1 MCWSVRSSPVLRVFA
16 LAGTAHLPPA
26 ALHAAGFEQSLH
38 TAAADTQVERGS
50 PSSNFGTSQTLLV
63 KRSAATTSAGTD
75 RFAYLRFTVD
85 GPLSTINGAALELN
99 FSQFPGDGTTPF
111 TFEVYGLPDGHADE
125 VFDENALTF
134 STAANASTTAP
145 GSFLTFGTSFLGTFT
160 PSAASGTAGAEFK
173 DSALRDFIAASG
185 NNHVTLAI
193 VRQTPNGSPSSIQSS
208 EVSAIAQRPTLV
220 LRRPGSAIPPA
231 AVIASSTL
239 AGSAAANAVDESAS
253 TRWAA
258 SADTSSTKSWI
269 TLDLG
274 SPQTVN
280 RLNFI
285 AHEHGR
291 AYKLESSNDNT
302 AWSLVAT
309 DFRSGVGSGTNTLGR
324 DADVFFQPRS
334 ARYFRLSSL
343 TSLSGKSVSMWEV
356 QLFNDTSASAV
367 LSRIASLSATAAA
380 LPSSTPEEKIKRVV
394 LELSVERA
402 SASLNAGETAHAD
415 LLLDDVQNNLSTDP
429 AVMAAQVT
437 GLSNIRVLRSLLQ
450 TGTAN
455 NPYLKRLIDGA
466 SLFLAASDSAWE
478 KNTAQTNVFEDFNLA
493 RTTGAQIDALFW
505 IFVHPD
511 SPLKNDPEILRR
523 LLRRTHAYLDAINVH
538 GPLLHAGQLA
548 SFYDDFAVTPA
559 SGVFREFLMLYP
571 GLVAANA
578 EADWNSAVQTAA
590 SNLWSAY
597 QNRVASW
604 VNTDVAIACSLYN
617 FGERTENAA
626 MIAKSEYFINDVLSS
641 GRMFED
647 GAVGYIGTQNEAGG
661 YQALVSEYVTR
672 YFETTGNANAG
683 IILSKMQW
691 YGPIN
696 GRIADWWTSPS
707 WKDAWNDNRSSFH
720 AGEAVAGSNPYV
732 RAELDASINAAAT
745 TTNWYGRPR
754 VDLAW
759 YQGGVTPQ
767 TRPDYLVFDRNIRGP
782 RAWHGRWNYA
792 ATLRDIDTAEAG
804 HYTLMGAQVADPDP
818 DFRCNASLMGI
829 FPRLRISTSPRNTD
843 NTLNEAGHAWLTSNL
858 EGDSTVAR
866 DFSALGASYQVH
878 QFGSST
884 KGAEHDWTGRQIWLN
899 LPDRVIGLL
908 DISPN
913 ADLAA
918 QEVQGVI
925 RLGFGGTAY
934 SATKTLASTGP
945 DSWSYGDLRI
955 KVHTHNYAEV
965 SPEVYFFRVANAPVT
980 EITLRDTAGG
990 AANTTPAI
998 HTAGTRRKFIAEIRP
1013 SWTNGEVTVNEVA
1026 EAGGLV
1032 GLDVDHPGT
1041 GRRYRVIYNPGTA
1054 AVNHTP
1060 DLPWSGPVRIHQ
1072 SGERHRPDWL
1082 PDPSGQLVSS
1092 YLTSGQ
1098 SLVIQPK
1105 AHVVLERCAAVI
1117 KADNADAL
1125 DTSTSW
1131 TNGPVTDGGIA
1142 EWNAAVTSANASPIG
1157 NGVNLAGV
1165 RITDPGG
1172 DVTIQQGTAGTLALG
1187 LAGIDAS
1194 TSLRTLTL
1202 SAPVRLDALQT
1213 WTTGNSGVAGSMQ
1226 ITANGTISGS
1236 GGIDL
1241 TAASD
1246 RGLAINAAN
1255 TFSGGVT
1262 LRSGGIQY
1270 SGAPSIAATASSVTS
1285 GPFGTGPLA
1294 IHGGFLAAGSR
1305 PFFNPAVSVCGDFT
1319 WSTTARVDT
1328 SGGFDLTGGTRTI
1341 RLSRSV
1347 SPANVVI
1354 SGGNNS
1360 IRFTTI
1366 TGGSASNT
1374 FSNGTLALAASSQIA
1389 APNLVVATFGTS
1401 GGNRFIDN
1409 SGLVIGP
1416 RVYVSPSFTSS
1427 PFGAAASEKPA
1438 VTIEAGG
1445 FLSLSDGGSGRGHT
1459 VFALSGQGTVLNNTS
1474 GTAARTDTLTIDGG
1488 AKTTTFEF
1496 AGVIRDTDTATFPT
1510 ADPNLK
1516 TALVKAGNTTQVL
1529 SGAGTFTGSTAV
1541 SGGVLRVTG
1550 SLSGTSGLTISAG
1563 ARFENTGTVSVA
1575 GDVVNQGTM
1584 VLSGDAGFSFSGTFS
1599 NEGVLDLSL
1608 WNGTL
1613 PPGVINHGTI
1623 IPAPGPEVF
1632 SKWQSIHW
1640 PGTADEQIVGAQADP
1655 DHDGLNNLLEWSLHL
1670 DPETPDCFMPAFSKS
1685 GSVLEF
1691 RYTRRKT
1698 ATGSVQFI
1706 VEWADSLAGPWST
1719 EGVTSDPPVSV
1730 SGTSESVTAAVPSG
1744 SSGRR
1749 FERLRVLQP

>member
-1 MCWSVRSSPVLRVFA
+1 M
-16 LAGTAHLPPA
+16 AHL
-26 ALHAAGFEQSLH
+26 LHAAGFEQSLH
-38 TAAADTQVERGS
+38 TAAADAHVERGS
-50 PSSNFGTSQTLLV
+50 PSSNFGVSQTLLV

-75 RFAYLRFTVD
+75 RIAYLRFTVD
-85 GPLSTINGAALELN
+85 GPLSTINGAALELT
-99 FSQFPGDGTTPF
+99 FGQFPGDGTTPF

-125 VFDENALTF
+125 AFDENTLTF
-134 STAANASTTAP
+134 SNAANTSTSAP
-145 GSFLTFGTSFLGTFT
+145 GSFLTSGVSFLGTFT
-160 PSAASGTAGAEFK
+160 PAAASGTAGAEFTAA
-173 DSALRDFIAASG
+173 ALSDFIAASG

-208 EVSAIAQRPTLV
+208 EVSVISQRPTLV
-220 LRRPGSAIPPA
+220 VRRPASVIPPA
-231 AVIASSTL
+231 AATASSTL

-253 TRWAA
+253 TRWTAA
-258 SADTSSTKSWI
+258 ADTSSTKSWL

-291 AYKLESSNDNT
+291 AYKLESSNDNA

-324 DADVFFQPRS
+324 DTDVFFQPRT
-334 ARYFRLSSL
+334 ARYFRLTSL
-343 TSLSGKSVSMWEV
+343 TSLSGKSVSLWEV
-356 QLFNDTSASAV
+356 QLFNDASAASM
-367 LSRIASLSATAAA
+367 LSRIASLSASVAA
-380 LPSSTPEEKIKRVV
+380 LPASTPEEKIKRVV
-394 LELSVERA
+394 LEVSIERA

-415 LLLDDVQNNLSTDP
+415 LLLDDVQNNLTADP
-429 AVMAAQVT
+429 AVMAAQVSV
-437 GLSNIRVLRSLLQ
+437 LSNIRVLRPLLQ
-450 TGTAN
+450 TGVAN
-455 NPYLKRLIDGA
+455 NPYLKRLIDGVT
-466 SLFLAASDSAWE
+466 LFLAAPDSAWE
-478 KNTAQTNVFEDFNLA
+478 KNTARINVFEDFNLA
-493 RTTGAQIDALFW
+493 RTTGAQMDALFW
-505 IFVHPD
+505 IFAHPD
-511 SPLKNDPEILRR
+511 SPMKNDPEILRR
-523 LLRRTHAYLDAINVH
+523 LLRRTHAYLDAIHVH
-538 GPLLHAGQLA
+538 GPSLHAGQLT

-578 EADWNSAVQTAA
+578 EADWNAAMQTAA

-617 FGERTENAA
+617 FGERTSNAA
-626 MIAKSEYFINDVLSS
+626 MIAKSEYFINEVLTS

-672 YFETTGNANAG
+672 YFETTGHANAG
-683 IILSKMQW
+683 TILSKMQW

-720 AGEAVAGSNPYV
+720 AGESVAGSNPYV

-759 YQGGVTPQ
+759 YQGGVTPKA
-767 TRPDYLVFDRNIRGP
+767 RPDYLVFDRNIRGP

-792 ATLRDIDTAEAG
+792 ATLRGISPTEPG

-818 DFRCNASLMGI
+818 DFRCNASLMGV
-829 FPRLRISTSPRNTD
+829 FPRLRISAKPRNTD

-858 EGDSTVAR
+858 AGDSTVAR

-884 KGAEHDWTGRQIWLN
+884 KGAEHDWTGRQVWLN

-913 ADLAA
+913 ADLPA

-955 KVHTHNYAEV
+955 KLHTHNYAEV
-965 SPEVYFFRVANAPVT
+965 TPEVYFFRVANAPVT
-980 EITLRDTAGG
+980 EITLRDMAGG
-990 AANTTPAI
+990 AANTTSNI
-998 HTAGTRRKFIAEIRP
+998 HTAGARRKFIAEIRP
-1013 SWTNGEVTVNEVA
+1013 AWTSGEVTVNEVA
-1026 EAGGLV
+1026 ETGGLV

-1041 GRRYRVIYNPGTA
+1041 GRRYRVIYNPGTT

-1060 DLPWSGPVRIHQ
+1060 DLGWSGPVRIHQ

-1082 PDPSGQLVSS
+1082 PDPSGQLVAS

-1105 AHVVLERCAAVI
+1105 AHVVLERCAPVN
-1117 KADNADAL
+1117 KADNPDAL

-1142 EWNAAVTSANASPIG
+1142 EWNAAVTTANASPIG

-1187 LAGIDAS
+1187 PAGIDAT
-1194 TSLRTLTL
+1194 TSLRVLTL
-1202 SAPVRLDALQT
+1202 STPVRLDAPQT
-1213 WTTGNSGVAGSMQ
+1213 WATGNSGSAGSLQ
-1226 ITANGTISGS
+1226 ITANGTISGP

-1241 TAASD
+1241 TAISD
-1246 RGLAINAAN
+1246 RGLALNSAN

-1262 LRSGGIQY
+1262 MRSGGIQY
-1270 SGAPSIAATASSVTS
+1270 SGAPSIAASGASVTS

-1294 IHGGFLAAGSR
+1294 IHGGVLTAGSR
-1305 PFFNPAVSVCGDFT
+1305 PFFNPAVSIQGDFT
-1319 WSTTARVDT
+1319 WSTAARVDT

-1341 RLSRSV
+1341 RLTRSV
-1347 SPANVVI
+1347 SPANVVV

-1366 TGGSASNT
+1366 TGGSSSNT
-1374 FSNGTLALAASSQIA
+1374 FSNGTLALAASPQIS
-1389 APNLVVATFGTS
+1389 APNLVVATFGAS

-1427 PFGAAASEKPA
+1427 PFGAAANEKPA
-1438 VTIEAGG
+1438 VTLEAGG
-1445 FLSLSDGGSGRGHT
+1445 FLSLSDGGSGRGHAI
-1459 VFALSGQGTVLNNTS
+1459 FSLAGQGTVLNNTS

-1488 AKTTTFEF
+1488 AKTATFEF

-1516 TALVKAGNTTQVL
+1516 TALVKAGCTTQVL
-1529 SGAGTFTGSTAV
+1529 SGTCSHTGSTAV
-1541 SGGVLRVTG
+1541 TGGVLRVTG
-1550 SLSGTSGLTISAG
+1550 NLSGTSGLAISTG
-1563 ARFENTGTVSVA
+1563 ARFENTGSVSIA
-1575 GDVVNQGTM
+1575 GDITNDGTM
-1584 VLSGDAGFSFSGTFS
+1584 VLSGNAALSFSGAFT
-1599 NEGVLDLSL
+1599 NNGVLDLSS

-1613 PPGVINHGTI
+1613 APGVRNHGTI

-1632 SKWQSIHW
+1632 SRWQSIHW
-1640 PGTADEQIVGAQADP
+1640 PGTGEAQTIGPEADP
-1655 DHDGLNNLLEWSLHL
+1655 DHDGANNLLEWALHL
-1670 DPETPDCFMPAFSKS
+1670 DPKSPDVFLPVFSKA
-1685 GSVLEF
+1685 GQALEY
-1691 RYTRRKT
+1691 RYVRRKT
-1698 ATGSVQFI
+1698 APGSAAFQL
-1706 VEWADSLAGPWST
+1706 EWADSFDGAWST
-1719 EGVTSDPPVSV
+1719 AGVTSEPAVSI
-1730 SGTSESVTAAVPSG
+1730 SETRESVTATIPAGV
-1744 SSGRR
+1744 SGRR
-1749 FERLRVLQP
+1749 FVRLRVVQS

>member
-1 MCWSVRSSPVLRVFA
+1 M
-16 LAGTAHLPPA
+16 AHL
-26 ALHAAGFEQSLH
+26 LHAAGFEQSLH
-38 TAAADTQVERGS
+38 TAAADAHVERGS
-50 PSSNFGTSQTLLV
+50 PSSNFGSSQTMLV

-85 GPLSTINGAALELN
+85 GPLSTINGAALELT

-111 TFEVYGLPDGHADE
+111 TFEVYGLPDGHPDE
-125 VFDENALTF
+125 AFNENTLAF
-134 STAANASTTAP
+134 SNAANASTSAP
-145 GSFLTFGTSFLGTFT
+145 GSFLTSGVSFLGTFT
-160 PSAASGTAGAEFK
+160 PAAASGTAGAEFTAT
-173 DSALRDFIAASG
+173 ALRDFIAAGG

-208 EVSAIAQRPTLV
+208 EVSVISQRPTLV
-220 LRRPGSAIPPA
+220 VRRPASVIPPA
-231 AVIASSTL
+231 AATASSTL

-253 TRWAA
+253 TRWTAA
-258 SADTSSTKSWI
+258 ADTSSTKSWL

-291 AYKLESSNDNT
+291 AYKLESSNDNST
-302 AWSLVAT
+302 WSLVAT

-324 DADVFFQPRS
+324 DTDVFFQPRA
-334 ARYFRLSSL
+334 ARYFRLTSL

-356 QLFNDTSASAV
+356 QLFNDASASAV
-367 LSRIASLSATAAA
+367 LSRAASLSASVSA
-380 LPSSTPEEKIKRVV
+380 LPASTPEEKIKRVV
-394 LELSVERA
+394 LEVSIERA

-415 LLLDDVQNNLSTDP
+415 LLLDDVQNNLAADS
-429 AVMAAQVT
+429 AVMAAQVS
-437 GLSNIRVLRSLLQ
+437 GLSNIRVLRPLLQ
-450 TGTAN
+450 TGVAN
-455 NPYLKRLIDGA
+455 NPYLKRLIDGVT
-466 SLFLAASDSAWE
+466 LFLASPDSAWE
-478 KNTAQTNVFEDFNLA
+478 KNTAQTNVLEDFNLA

-505 IFVHPD
+505 IFAHPD
-511 SPLKNDPEILRR
+511 SPMKNDPEILRR
-523 LLRRTHAYLDAINVH
+523 LLRRTHAYLDAIQVH
-538 GPLLHAGQLA
+538 GPSLHAGQLT

-578 EADWNSAVQTAA
+578 EADWNAAMQTAA
-590 SNLWSAY
+590 ANLWSAY

-617 FGERTENAA
+617 FGERTSNAA
-626 MIAKSEYFINDVLSS
+626 MIAKSEYFINEVLAS

-672 YFETTGNANAG
+672 YFETTGHANAG
-683 IILSKMQW
+683 IIMAKMQW

-720 AGEAVAGSNPYV
+720 AGESVAGSNPYV

-754 VDLAW
+754 VDIAW
-759 YQGGVTPQ
+759 YQGGVTPKS
-767 TRPDYLVFDRNIRGP
+767 RPDYLVFDRNIRGP

-792 ATLRDIDTAEAG
+792 ATLRDISPTEPG

-818 DFRCNASLMGI
+818 DFRCNASLMGV
-829 FPRLRISTSPRNTD
+829 FPRLRVSATPRNAD
-843 NTLNEAGHAWLTSNL
+843 NSLNEAGHAWLTSNL
-858 EGDSTVAR
+858 AGDSTVAR
-866 DFSALGASYQVH
+866 DFSAFGASYQVH

-884 KGAEHDWTGRQIWLN
+884 KGADHDWTGRQVWLN

-913 ADLAA
+913 ADLPA

-955 KVHTHNYAEV
+955 KLHSHNYAEV

-980 EITLRDTAGG
+980 EITLRDMAGG
-990 AANTTPAI
+990 AANTTPNI

-1013 SWTNGEVTVNEVA
+1013 AWTSGEVTVNEVA
-1026 EAGGLV
+1026 ETGGLV

-1041 GRRYRVIYNPGTA
+1041 GRHYRVIYNPGTT

-1060 DLPWSGPVRIHQ
+1060 DLGWSGPVRIHQ

-1082 PDPSGQLVSS
+1082 PDPSGQLVAS

-1105 AHVVLERCAAVI
+1105 AHVVLERCGPVI
-1117 KADNADAL
+1117 KADNPDAL

-1172 DVTIQQGTAGTLALG
+1172 DVAIQQGTAGTLAIG
-1187 LAGIDAS
+1187 PAGIDAS
-1194 TSLRTLTL
+1194 TSPRALTL
-1202 SAPVRLDALQT
+1202 SAPVRLDTPQT
-1213 WTTGNSGVAGSMQ
+1213 WTTGNSGAAGSLQ
-1226 ITANGTISGS
+1226 IIANGAISGS

-1246 RGLAINAAN
+1246 RGLALNAAN

-1270 SGAPSIAATASSVTS
+1270 SGAPAIAASGAAVTS

-1294 IHGGFLAAGSR
+1294 VHGGFLTAGAR
-1305 PFFNPAVSVCGDFT
+1305 PFFNPAVAIHGDFT

-1328 SGGFDLTGGTRTI
+1328 SGGFDLTGGARAI
-1341 RLSRSV
+1341 RLTRSV
-1347 SPANVVI
+1347 TPANVVI

-1366 TGGSASNT
+1366 TGGSTSNT
-1374 FSNGTLALAASSQIA
+1374 FSNGTLALAASSQIS
-1389 APNLVVATFGTS
+1389 APNFAVATFGTS

-1409 SGLVIGP
+1409 AGLVAGP
-1416 RVYVSPSFTSS
+1416 RVYISPSFTSS
-1427 PFGAAASEKPA
+1427 PFGTAANEKPA
-1438 VTIEAGG
+1438 VTLDAGS
-1445 FLSLSDGGSGRGHT
+1445 FLSLSDGGSGRGHAI
-1459 VFALSGQGTVLNNTS
+1459 FSLAGQGTVLNNTS

-1488 AKTTTFEF
+1488 AKTATFDF

-1516 TALVKAGNTTQVL
+1516 TALVKAGGTTQVL
-1529 SGAGTFTGSTAV
+1529 SGPCSFTGPTTV

-1550 SLSGTSGLTISAG
+1550 SLSGTSGLAVATG
-1563 ARFENTGTVSVA
+1563 ARFETTGSVSVA
-1575 GDVVNQGTM
+1575 GDITNDGTL
-1584 VLSGDAGFSFSGTFS
+1584 VLSGDAALSFSGTFT
-1599 NEGVLDLSL
+1599 NNGVLDLSA
-1608 WNGTL
+1608 WNGSL

-1623 IPAPGPEVF
+1623 IPAPGPEIF
-1632 SKWQSIHW
+1632 GKWQMIHW
-1640 PGTADEQIVGAQADP
+1640 PGNTDIQTIGPEADP
-1655 DHDGLNNLLEWSLHL
+1655 DHDGVNNLLEWALHL
-1670 DPETPDCFMPAFSKS
+1670 DPVTPDVFLPALSKT
-1685 GSVLEF
+1685 GPVLEY
-1691 RYTRRKT
+1691 RYLRRKT
-1698 ATGSVQFI
+1698 APGGAAFH
-1706 VEWADSLAGPWST
+1706 VEWADSPDGAWAEES
-1719 EGVTSDPPVSV
+1719 VTSAPPLSV
-1730 SGTSESVTAAVPSG
+1730 SETSESVTATMPAG
-1744 SSGRR
+1744 LSGRR
-1749 FERLRVLQP
+1749 FVRLRVVQP